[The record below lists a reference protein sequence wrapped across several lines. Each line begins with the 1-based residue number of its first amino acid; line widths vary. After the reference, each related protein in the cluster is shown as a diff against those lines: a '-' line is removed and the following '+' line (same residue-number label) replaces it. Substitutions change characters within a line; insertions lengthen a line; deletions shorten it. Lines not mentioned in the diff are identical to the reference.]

1 MKVLNFK
8 EYNESVS
15 NDKSIEQLVKVRKA
29 SKGTDIGDRI
39 SDMNTE
45 GANIINIKNV
55 LDTDIESREDYDEN
69 NKKIIP
75 YDSTKLGGAV
85 C

>member
-1 MKVLNFK
+1 MKILKFNQ
-8 EYNESVS
+8 YTESLVS
-15 NDKSIEQLVKVRKA
+15 DKTIEQLKKVRKA

-45 GANIINIKNV
+45 GANIINMKNP
-55 LDTDIESREDYDEN
+55 LDDTIETREDYDKK
-69 NKKIIP
+69 NKNAKP
-75 YDSTKLGGAV
+75 CDTTKVGGGT